1 MPSKPEV
8 LVAKIQK
15 SVITITPVAAQK
27 EVKPDALQMKMVS
40 SFQYYPRTEQEKGFL
55 LHGDWTGLDS
65 SKLFKEEL
73 E

>member
-1 MPSKPEV
+1 
-8 LVAKIQK
+8 
-15 SVITITPVAAQK
+15 
-27 EVKPDALQMKMVS
+27 MKMVS
-40 SFQYYPRTEQEKGFL
+40 SFQYYPRTEQEKWFL

>member
-1 MPSKPEV
+1 
-8 LVAKIQK
+8 
-15 SVITITPVAAQK
+15 
-27 EVKPDALQMKMVS
+27 MKMVS

-55 LHGDWTGLDS
+55 LQGDWTGLDS